1 MQKTQ
6 YDYSKL
12 LGRMKE
18 KGYTQAAL
26 AAVLGISEVTLNL
39 ALNNN
44 RDFRQSEINTICCKD
59 CLNINVIDIPIYFF
73 SHKTSENGRKQG
85 E

>member
-44 RDFRQSEINTICCKD
+44 RDFRQSEINTM
-59 CLNINVIDIPIYFF
+59 
-73 SHKTSENGRKQG
+73 
-85 E
+85 